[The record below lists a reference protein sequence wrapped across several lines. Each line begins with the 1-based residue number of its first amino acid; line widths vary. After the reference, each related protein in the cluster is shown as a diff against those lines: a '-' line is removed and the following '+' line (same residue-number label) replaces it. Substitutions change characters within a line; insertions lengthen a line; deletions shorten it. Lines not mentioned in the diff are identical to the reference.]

1 MNRIIKTSLKGDIA
15 EHICGAIIG
24 QMSDG
29 YWENT
34 PNYEK
39 YWRFINVK
47 KLSNG
52 RIAFVV
58 DEIDGKYNYDNKF
71 IKNGF
76 FMMSD
81 TDVISFIAKKI
92 KFILSKE
99 LISNGMKLSDKFYNE
114 KTVWLSHGHS
124 TITVKD
130 VMDIITSLTASA
142 IIGGVV
148 DSSMD

>member
-1 MNRIIKTSLKGDIA
+1 MNRIIKTGLKGDIA

-34 PNYEK
+34 SSYEK

-47 KLSNG
+47 KLSDG

-58 DEIDGKYNYDNKF
+58 DETDGKYNYGHKF
-71 IKNGF
+71 VNNGF

-99 LISNGMKLSDKFYNE
+99 LLSNGMKLSDKFYNE
-114 KTVWLSHGHS
+114 KTIWLSHGHS
-124 TITVKD
+124 SITVKD
-130 VMDIITSLTASA
+130 VIDVIIGLTASA
-142 IIGGVV
+142 IMGDIVE
-148 DSSMD
+148 SSID